1 MPGVPHKGLGLGA
14 GSWTIANNG
23 RTPMEEQDHNGQNR
37 PLSKLDR
44 ETAADTLTLGA
55 AITICLGAVMLIG
68 GIVAALTTS
77 YKVGAYASFAGGLT
91 TMIIGANS
99 VNGGVA
105 LVCHRLHVKDNA
117 RTHAEIREMRAELR
131 EVSRDVRA
139 LIAMQEGRTEN
150 ADDQVG
156 AARRSHEN

>member
-1 MPGVPHKGLGLGA
+1 
-14 GSWTIANNG
+14 
-23 RTPMEEQDHNGQNR
+23 MEEQDHNGQNR
-37 PLSKLDR
+37 PLSKPDR
-44 ETAADTLTLGA
+44 EPADTALTLGA

-68 GIVAALTTS
+68 GIVAALTTG
-77 YKVGAYASFAGGLT
+77 YKVGAYAAFAGGLT

-105 LVCHRLHVKDNA
+105 LVCHRLHVKYNA
-117 RTHAEIREMRAELR
+117 RTHAEIRELRADVH
-131 EVSRDVRA
+131 EVNRNVRA
-139 LIAMQEGRTEN
+139 LIAIQKGRTEN